1 MKSQL
6 QPIISVLFGFIEIM
20 TYGGVIIGWSSLEP
34 ILVKEGYFSSGC
46 HKKTNQSD
54 HLNETHQICESQ
66 VEQLSLV
73 FTITTSVG
81 PILSLLCGLLFDKKG
96 GWVAKTTM
104 LALIAG
110 GNLLNILSDPQ
121 TSSWLLFV
129 SFPLM
134 IIGGYGLGYVNV
146 GLANFF
152 PKIKGLVCSLMSSA
166 FDSSIVVFLLMSLAY
181 DYNGNL
187 KMCMTVYSCG
197 LLLVFLTTFVLTPRY
212 SVPGKDSLADYEYG
226 YKEVPCFSSKTKNAS
241 IAKKD
246 EKKVKTKFSDLL
258 KKPIFWANIAH
269 FSTIQFCLTFYVG
282 SFDFWATTHL
292 QNSSFNSSNAKYY
305 QRLFGVLQ
313 FLGGGLQ
320 VFGGFCNDC
329 YRNWAKK
336 RMSFEQATFRGVSI
350 FMLLGDLFVVTM
362 LVCTLI
368 PGQFALV
375 TSICCQV
382 VGRAFSYSSLVAFVS
397 VYFPAHLTGSMFSS
411 LYCIGGLV
419 LLLQFPATLMVTR
432 VFGNQFHQ
440 VYSILLVIGV
450 LSVAHPVSLY
460 IKSKK
465 RVVNKNIN
473 YKGNNESLIL
483 NSIGA

>member
-1 MKSQL
+1 MKTQL
-6 QPIISVLFGFIEIM
+6 QPVCSVLFGFIEVM

-46 HKKTNQSD
+46 HTKTIQSG
-54 HLNETHQICESQ
+54 HSNETHQVCEFQ

-110 GNLLNILSDPQ
+110 GNLLNILSDPH

-134 IIGGYGLGYVNV
+134 IVGGYGLGYVNV

-152 PKIKGLVCSLMSSA
+152 PKTKGLVCSLMSSA

-197 LLLVFLTTFVLTPRY
+197 LLLFFFTTFVLTPRY
-212 SVPGKDSLADYEYG
+212 SVPGKNSLGNYDYG
-226 YKEVPCFSSKTKNAS
+226 YKEVPCFSNKTQNAH
-241 IAKKD
+241 IANKD
-246 EKKVKTKFSDLL
+246 RKRGKTKFSDQL
-258 KKPIFWANIAH
+258 KKSIFWANIAH
-269 FSTIQFCLTFYVG
+269 FSTIQFCLTFFVG
-282 SFDFWATTHL
+282 SFDFWVTTDL
-292 QNSSFNSSNAKYY
+292 QNSSSIAHQAKYY
-305 QRLFGVLQ
+305 QRLLGVLQ
-313 FLGGGLQ
+313 FLGSGLQ

-336 RMSFEQATFRGVSI
+336 RMTFEQATFRGVSI
-350 FMLLGDLFVVTM
+350 FMLLGDFFVVTM
-362 LVCTLI
+362 LACTLI

-382 VGRAFSYSSLVAFVS
+382 VGRAFSYSSSVAFVS

-411 LYCIGGLV
+411 LYCVGGLV
-419 LLLQFPATLMVTR
+419 LLLQFPATLLVTR

-440 VYSILLVIGV
+440 VYTFLLVIGV
-450 LSVAHPVSLY
+450 LTMAHPVLLFV
-460 IKSKK
+460 KSKR
-465 RVVNKNIN
+465 RVENKNID
-473 YKGNNESLIL
+473 YKDNKESLIL
-483 NSIGA
+483 NSIGI